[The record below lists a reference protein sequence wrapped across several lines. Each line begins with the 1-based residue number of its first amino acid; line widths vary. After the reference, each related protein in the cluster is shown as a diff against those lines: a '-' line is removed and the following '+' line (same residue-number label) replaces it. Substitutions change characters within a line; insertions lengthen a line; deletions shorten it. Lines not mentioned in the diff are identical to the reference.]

1 MRTFHVQGWLEL
13 IGKEAALGRNCL
25 KHIKS
30 FISGVFNLAKQQGYF
45 QGEDPV
51 RDTAVSPEAAEP
63 QETYAYTSDEIQAM
77 LRVLPETSG
86 SALAVASFAGLRRG
100 ELQELLWENCRDG
113 FIRVTQSIWEGR
125 VTEPKTRRSKGA
137 VPVDKA
143 AGTTPGNVS
152 ASLWRTRKRTGVQ
165 EPSGEAKEPEQSIAP
180 RNSARLESVQTLSEE
195 S

>member
-77 LRVLPETSG
+77 LGYYRRPRGQHWQWLRSPGCVEANCKSYSG
-86 SALAVASFAGLRRG
+86 KIAEMALFA
-100 ELQELLWENCRDG
+100 
-113 FIRVTQSIWEGR
+113 
-125 VTEPKTRRSKGA
+125 
-137 VPVDKA
+137 
-143 AGTTPGNVS
+143 
-152 ASLWRTRKRTGVQ
+152 
-165 EPSGEAKEPEQSIAP
+165 
-180 RNSARLESVQTLSEE
+180 
-195 S
+195 